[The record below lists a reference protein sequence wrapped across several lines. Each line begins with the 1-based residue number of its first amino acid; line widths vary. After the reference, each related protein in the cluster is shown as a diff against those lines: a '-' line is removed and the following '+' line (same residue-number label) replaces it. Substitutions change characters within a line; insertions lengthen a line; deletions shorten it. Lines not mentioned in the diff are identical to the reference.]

1 MSEIKRLLHKSQMM
15 KEDLDYILDDINH
28 LRDMLE
34 KVDYDPQSKSE
45 VSAPYVIGYC
55 GSTLTTIAENISNL
69 KNTCDWTMTA
79 KIYKITT
86 FIKSNTDPRKWFDD
100 TLSECLE
107 ENETILDLKIK
118 EIDSNNL
125 KSMWHWP

>member
-69 KNTCDWTMTA
+69 KNTCD
-79 KIYKITT
+79 
-86 FIKSNTDPRKWFDD
+86 
-100 TLSECLE
+100 
-107 ENETILDLKIK
+107 
-118 EIDSNNL
+118 
-125 KSMWHWP
+125 